1 MLDYHGSGMSVMEMS
16 HRGPDFEALI
26 KQAEVDLRSL
36 LAIPGNYKVLFLE
49 GGATHQFSSVPMNLM
64 GEKREADY
72 IVTGTWSKKAA
83 QEAARYGKVNVLCD
97 LGKYN
102 RVPPQADWKPFSQ
115 TASYVYYCD
124 NETIEG
130 VEFSKI
136 PEVPAGTVLVCDMSS
151 NFLSRQFDITKY
163 GMVYACAQKNF
174 GPAGLTVVVIR
185 EDLLAIPPHP
195 STPLIFQNKLQAE
208 NGSMYNTPS
217 CYNVYIAGLVFKWI
231 LGLGGLA
238 GMEEINARKC
248 AMLYDVIDASGY
260 WRSPVAK
267 DSRSRMNVTFL
278 GKHDALEKDF
288 LAAAKKA
295 GLWFLAGHRSVG
307 GFRASIYN
315 AMPEA
320 GIVKLIAFLKEFA
333 AAHP

>member
-1 MLDYHGSGMSVMEMS
+1 MAAKAVEGERKVYNFGAGPAVLPEAVLKQAAAEMLDYHGSGMSVMEMS

-163 GMVYACAQKNF
+163 GMVYACA
-174 GPAGLTVVVIR
+174 
-185 EDLLAIPPHP
+185 
-195 STPLIFQNKLQAE
+195 
-208 NGSMYNTPS
+208 
-217 CYNVYIAGLVFKWI
+217 
-231 LGLGGLA
+231 
-238 GMEEINARKC
+238 EELWPCRADCR
-248 AMLYDVIDASGY
+248 G
-260 WRSPVAK
+260 
-267 DSRSRMNVTFL
+267 DS
-278 GKHDALEKDF
+278 
-288 LAAAKKA
+288 
-295 GLWFLAGHRSVG
+295 
-307 GFRASIYN
+307 
-315 AMPEA
+315 
-320 GIVKLIAFLKEFA
+320 
-333 AAHP
+333 